1 MFSSLP
7 EAGSNRDGYPKSTFS
22 NMISVENYQSSDK
35 LSDGEKQRV
44 AVARALISKCK
55 VLSGD
60 EVTSALDNQTERNL
74 LVTLQKAKVE
84 LGLTIVVIAHRLSTV
99 INADNIVCME
109 HGRGIVE
116 QGTHAQLIENN
127 GLYKQFYMAQKM
139 KETLH
144 QGPTNEKSTCRRSRY
159 RHIEC
164 KMGRRIS
171 HAVEGGTESYA
182 EIFGSF

>member
-1 MFSSLP
+1 MR
-7 EAGSNRDGYPKSTFS
+7 GRDRLTNKDNHYPRAMEYAPDSDEIIIDAAIYFV
-22 NMISVENYQSSDK
+22 NSSDK
-35 LSDGEKQRV
+35 LSGGEKQRV

-55 VLSGD
+55 VLLGD

-116 QGTHAQLIENN
+116 QGTHAQLMENN

-144 QGPTNEKSTCRRSRY
+144 QGNK
-159 RHIEC
+159 
-164 KMGRRIS
+164 KL
-171 HAVEGGTESYA
+171 
-182 EIFGSF
+182 